1 MKLEIIKG
9 NLRIDF
15 GDLNRLLG
23 IKGGF
28 EIPLQNIVKA
38 GTEAHRTGW
47 VETRA
52 PGVHLPGTTKSGTYY
67 TPRGKEFWYVTPD
80 KGILV
85 LELEDETYKRIIISI
100 DEKKEWAEK
109 INKAASK

>member
-9 NLRIDF
+9 KLRID
-15 GDLNRLLG
+15 LG
-23 IKGGF
+23 NLEKALDIKGGF
-28 EIPLQNIVKA
+28 EIPLQNIVKG

-52 PGVHLPGTTKSGTYY
+52 PGAHLPGTTKSGTYY
-67 TPRGKEFWYVTPD
+67 TPRGKEFWYVTD

-85 LELEDETYKRIIISI
+85 LELEDEPYKRIIISI
-100 DEKKEWAEK
+100 DENKEWAEK
-109 INKAASK
+109 INKATSK

>member
-9 NLRIDF
+9 KLRIDL
-15 GDLNRLLG
+15 GDLERLLD

-28 EIPLQNIVKA
+28 EIPLQNITKA

-52 PGVHLPGTTKSGTYY
+52 LGVHLPGTTKSGTYY
-67 TPRGKEFWYVTPD
+67 TPRGKEFWYVTD

-85 LELEDETYKRIIISI
+85 IELENETYKRIIISI
-100 DEKKEWAEK
+100 DENKEWAER
-109 INKAASK
+109 INKATTK